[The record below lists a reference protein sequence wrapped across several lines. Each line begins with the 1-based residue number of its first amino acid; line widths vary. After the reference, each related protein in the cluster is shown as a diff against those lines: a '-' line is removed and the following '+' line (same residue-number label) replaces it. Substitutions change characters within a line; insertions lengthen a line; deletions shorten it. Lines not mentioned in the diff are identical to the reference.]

1 MITLS
6 KVSKQYKNGIIAL
19 DNLDVTISKGEFVY
33 LIGPSGSGKSTLLK
47 LIFRADI
54 PTNGEIRIDTFL
66 LNRIRL
72 AQIPLLRRH
81 VSMIFQDYKL
91 LPRRT
96 VYENIAFALSL
107 MHVPKR
113 RIKRQVK
120 HVLDLVGLSEKADFL
135 PNEISGGEQQKV
147 CIARAIVNNPLILLC
162 DEPTG
167 NLDPDTAWSIVHLL
181 SKINERQTTVIMA
194 THNMDIVD
202 GLPKRVLAL
211 DKGRLIRDQQ
221 LGAYY

>member
-6 KVSKQYKNGIIAL
+6 KVSKQYKNGINAL
-19 DNLDVTISKGEFVY
+19 DSLDVTIGKGEFVY

-54 PTNGEIRIDTFL
+54 PTDGEIRIDTFL

-96 VYENIAFALSL
+96 VYENVAFALSL

-120 HVLDLVGLSEKADFL
+120 HVLDLVELSEKADFL